1 MTTAGLNAKATKI
14 GSKKH
19 DTASF
24 ITTQE
29 FNRLTKISFD
39 AKMKEAAKILASK
52 SKVDHALDKKIKIE
66 RKKNCRRL
74 IWVNLLVDFFIYF
87 TTPTGSDRT
96 LG

>member
-1 MTTAGLNAKATKI
+1 MNIKITEIENKICNFTGFVTTAGLNAKATKI

-29 FNRLTKISFD
+29 FNRLTKIRFD

-74 IWVNLLVDFFIYF
+74 I
-87 TTPTGSDRT
+87 
-96 LG
+96 